1 MDSIALSQL
10 QIAHH
15 QIIERLIRRVITEK
29 DAAALVGKSVR
40 QVRRMKQH
48 VLASGVSGLIHGN
61 TGKHPWNKQRQRFVD
76 HIVTLYTTKYVGFN
90 CLHFRDMLEER
101 EGIIVKREW
110 LREVFLA
117 HHLPRKKR
125 RAQRRFEHRERKPQS
140 GMLIQQDTSTH
151 DWLGTGVPCALVAS
165 IDDATNEVVYAQFFP
180 SDGTIPNMAAMK
192 RTVETHDA
200 PVAFYVDRASH
211 FITTRHESVHVQLT
225 GRYDETQI
233 ARALK
238 EIGTTLILALSPQA
252 KGRVERLFETLQDR
266 LIKELA
272 LENIKTIDD
281 GNRFLT
287 SWIPVFNRRF
297 MVPPVSR
304 ILAYRSLPNHLLL
317 ERIFSIQG
325 RPARPSRQYHIVRR
339 PYVSH

>member
-29 DAAALVGKSVR
+29 DAAALVEKSVR

-76 HIVTLYTTKYVGFN
+76 PHRYVVYHKICRIQLSPFDAGKK
-90 CLHFRDMLEER
+90 

-110 LREVFLA
+110 LREVFLVP
-117 HHLPRKKR
+117 HHPPGRNVEPRGALSIENVNLNPGSLISAGYIYPLTGLEPVSR
-125 RAQRRFEHRERKPQS
+125 VHWSHPLTMQRTKS
-140 GMLIQQDTSTH
+140 
-151 DWLGTGVPCALVAS
+151 
-165 IDDATNEVVYAQFFP
+165 YYFP

-200 PVAFYVDRASH
+200 PVAFMWIAHRI

-238 EIGTTLILALSPQA
+238 EDGTTPHSCPVSAG
-252 KGRVERLFETLQDR
+252 KGR
-266 LIKELA
+266 
-272 LENIKTIDD
+272 
-281 GNRFLT
+281 
-287 SWIPVFNRRF
+287 
-297 MVPPVSR
+297 SR
-304 ILAYRSLPNHLLL
+304 TA
-317 ERIFSIQG
+317 
-325 RPARPSRQYHIVRR
+325 V
-339 PYVSH
+339 